1 MNGLTTSYFEDLA
14 VDPSALSPDGVI
26 AHLDGGIANLMKE
39 IEESQLWSIVTDPAT
54 SDILVR
60 EILKEIYL
68 EIVMYQP
75 EAIEGAVRAI
85 AQFPRQMPVAY
96 WDEMLHHQV
105 EEFDHGEMALRD
117 YKGFGGDEAFA
128 RARIQSPSSFAVAA
142 VWNHFA
148 HKKDPFM
155 YLGAVYLFD
164 GLTPIVTQR
173 AGIALSG
180 RKLSANGLEFI
191 THHATADI
199 AHADQIKKLIIDV
212 LEKYPD
218 KKSSVVYGFE
228 YFRQVYPLP
237 CWNAALKRASMSTL
251 PTQLAAE

>member
-1 MNGLTTSYFEDLA
+1 MIDMAVSYCEDLGIDPQKQSA
-14 VDPSALSPDGVI
+14 AAIVEHLDRRIEEVMEEIERSPVWKCIVDPAI
-26 AHLDGGIANLMKE
+26 
-39 IEESQLWSIVTDPAT
+39 
-54 SDILVR
+54 SDAAVC

-85 AQFPRQMPVAY
+85 AQFPRQMPVAW

-128 RARIQSPSSFAVAA
+128 RSRVQSPSAFAVAA
-142 VWNHFA
+142 IWNHFA
-148 HKKDPFM
+148 HKKDPWL
-155 YLGAVYLFD
+155 YLGAVYLFEA
-164 GLTPIVTQR
+164 LTPIVTAR
-173 AGIALSG
+173 AGEVLGG

-199 AHADQIKKLIIDV
+199 EHAGKLKLLIIDV
-212 LEKYPD
+212 LDTVPD
-218 KKSSVVYGFE
+218 KKASVLYGFE

-237 CWNAALKRASMSTL
+237 CWSAALRRATRRTPPL
-251 PTQLAAE
+251 AQAAE

>member
-1 MNGLTTSYFEDLA
+1 MSALTTSYFEDLA
-14 VDPSALSPDGVI
+14 VDPTVLSPDGVVD
-26 AHLDGGIANLMKE
+26 HLDRGISDLMKE
-39 IEESQLWSIVTDPAT
+39 IEASPLWQTITDPAT
-54 SDILVR
+54 SDLFVR
-60 EILKEIYL
+60 EVLKEIYL
-68 EIVMYQP
+68 EIFLYQP
-75 EAIEGAVRAI
+75 DAIEGAVRAI

-128 RARIQSPSSFAVAA
+128 RTRFQSPSSFAIAA

-148 HKKDPFM
+148 HKRDPFM

-173 AGIALSG
+173 AGAALSG
-180 RKLSANGLEFI
+180 RKLPSNGLEFI

-199 AHADQIKKLIIDV
+199 EHADQIKKLIIDV
-212 LEKYPD
+212 LASYPNR
-218 KKSSVVYGFE
+218 KCSVVYGFE
-228 YFRQVYPLP
+228 YFRHVYPLP
-237 CWNAALKRASMSTL
+237 CWNAAMKRASMRTS
-251 PTQLAAE
+251 PTALAAE